1 MTGIEW
7 LTNLHEWYPAPLTL
21 TATYSPEKYPK
32 YDDIDAIESK
42 VKNIPKDYYGVIGV
56 PISFIDKWCPQQFEV
71 LDICGPY
78 LMGKQLFARFLIKRR
93 QNGLKNAK

>member
-1 MTGIEW
+1 
-7 LTNLHEWYPAPLTL
+7 
-21 TATYSPEKYPK
+21 
-32 YDDIDAIESK
+32 
-42 VKNIPKDYYGVIGV
+42 V